1 MQRSVQALLLA
12 VVLALLA
19 GGWWVWQYRMEDHWF
34 PVPDGAS
41 VADPMFAAKRWL
53 TQRGLDVR
61 PHETLAELPLNALA
75 DGTLLVLDNGGAV
88 TPDQHERM
96 LAWVRRGNTLVVQPR
111 AADSSVEVACGD
123 VDEALDDGD
132 EDEEDEED
140 EEEGDEGDEG
150 DDGEEE
156 VEGEA
161 SGENAGDDSA
171 EESAESEATE
181 EPTDAISAFGDVSPI
196 STYLGLETARRN
208 VPDPRS
214 VEGGADDENEAEE
227 EATDPLSEIAKE
239 AEASASAL
247 QAESEKPRCLSA
259 MPVPRAQHL
268 IQIATSNNLLRPA
281 ADGESFERL
290 PGLGDELGDALR
302 GYPEGQGRIA
312 VVAENYFDNLR
323 LARNDH
329 AELLW
334 SLLQL
339 QGTSKT
345 VHVVN
350 RLNMPPWHLLLW
362 KGWPLGVVG
371 LTLALLVAFWAAVR
385 RFGPVLPE
393 PALARRSLLEHVDAS
408 ARWLWATPSG
418 PRLLLEAQRAATLKL
433 LQRRLPAS
441 ALRDE
446 QSLNAALAKSTGLSP
461 QAVQLA
467 LVQPVSKN
475 PAAFTEQIRLL
486 QTLRQHHER

>member
-1 MQRSVQALLLA
+1 MQRTVQALLLA

-19 GGWWVWQYRMEDHWF
+19 GGWWVWQYRMEDTWF

-61 PHETLAELPLNALA
+61 PHETLAELPLSALA
-75 DGTLLVLDNGGAV
+75 NGTLLVLDNGGAV

-111 AADSSVEVACGD
+111 AADFSVEVACGAA
-123 VDEALDDGD
+123 DEAVDGS
-132 EDEEDEED
+132 EEEDEED
-140 EEEGDEGDEG
+140 EEGEEGEEGEEEGDEGE
-150 DDGEEE
+150 DGEEI
-156 VEGEA
+156 EGEA
-161 SGENAGDDSA
+161 SAENAGDNSA
-171 EESAESEATE
+171 EESAESEATK
-181 EPTDAISAFGDVSPI
+181 EPTDAVSAFGDVSPI

-214 VEGGADDENEAEE
+214 VEGGADDDE
-227 EATDPLSEIAKE
+227 EATDPLSEIAKD
-239 AEASASAL
+239 ADASAAAL
-247 QAESEKPRCLSA
+247 QAKAERPRCLSA
-259 MPVPRAQHL
+259 MPVPREQHP
-268 IQIATSNNLLRPA
+268 IQIATTDNLLRPA

-302 GYPEGQGRIA
+302 VYPEGQGYIA
-312 VVAENYFDNLR
+312 VVAENYFDNQR

-334 SLLQL
+334 SLLRL
-339 QGTSKT
+339 QDASKT

-350 RLNMPPWHLLLW
+350 RLNMPPWYELLW

-371 LTLALLVAFWAAVR
+371 LMLALLVAFWAAVR

-418 PRLLLEAQRAATLKL
+418 PRLLLDAQRAATLKL

-446 QSLNAALAKSTGLSP
+446 QSLNAALAKSTGLAP
-461 QAVQLA
+461 NAIRLA
-467 LVQPVSKN
+467 LVQPASKN